1 MASQVRRR
9 WQPTLASGLPRR
21 DRLGCDFEAY
31 LPDRLSGRKFVFRGD
46 VAADIADAETAVQR
60 LDLEATSLVDSEGL
74 ARLLLRAE
82 AVASSRIEG
91 LEVGGRRLLRAE
103 AARAA
108 GDPGHDITAEEI
120 LGNVNAMSW
129 AIGTLG
135 GGEPLR
141 VEDLLEVHRRLVAG
155 TRLEDQ
161 GGVIRDRQNWI
172 GGSSYNPC
180 QAAFVP
186 PPPEEVPG
194 LLEDL
199 CAFCNQDH
207 LPAIAQAAIA
217 HAQFETIHPFS
228 DGNGRTGRALIHV
241 ILRQRGLVARVLP
254 PISLVLA
261 SYSENYVSG
270 LTRTRYLGNPDQA
283 QAREGLDDWISL
295 FAIANLQ
302 AVDDAGLFADTVRE
316 LQVRWR
322 ARLGRVPGG
331 SAVEPLLNVLPGTPV
346 LTVRVAAS
354 MIGRTDQATSAAIG
368 ELSEAGILRQVHA
381 GPGDRAFEAAELIDA
396 CSDLERRLAGGIE
409 TDTRATRPPRPVPHR
424 RS

>member
-241 ILRQRGLVARVLP
+241 ILRQRGLVSRVLP

-261 SYSENYVSG
+261 TWSEDYVNG
-270 LTRTRYLGNPDQA
+270 LTRTRYLGDPDQA

-295 FAIANLQ
+295 FATATRR
-302 AVDDAGLFADTVRE
+302 AVDDARSYEDTVRG
-316 LQVRWR
+316 LQVTWR
-322 ARLGRVPGG
+322 ARIRGVRRG
-331 SAVEPLLNVLPGTPV
+331 SAVDLLLNLLPGTPV
-346 LTVRVAAS
+346 LTVAGAAS
-354 MIGRTDQATSAAIG
+354 MIGRSYQATNAAIG
-368 ELSEAGILRQVHA
+368 QLAEAGILRQVRA
-381 GPGDRAFEAAELIDA
+381 GSRNRAFEAAELIDA
-396 CSDLERRLAGGIE
+396 FGDLERRLASPDG
-409 TDTRATRPPRPVPHR
+409 DTRVAPPARPVPQR
-424 RS
+424 RP